1 MRQFLAAI
9 LICLSLPAF
18 AGDELTAAGEPALAV
33 GALTA
38 EDIATA
44 RQRLLGLAGSGPE
57 AVLLDAA
64 CCKVCSKGYA
74 CGDSCISRSK
84 QCRKGPGC
92 ACDG

>member
-9 LICLSLPAF
+9 LICLSLPVF
-18 AGDELTAAGEPALAV
+18 ADAEAAEARELAPVV
-33 GALTA
+33 GVLTA

-44 RQRLLGLAGSGPE
+44 RQRLLNLTDFGPE
-57 AVLLDAA
+57 AMLLDAA
-64 CCKVCSKGYA
+64 CCKVCSKGQA